1 MELEHISITELDQMM
16 ETSDMKQYGK
26 VANALVQKKS
36 KEAYEVLK
44 KHIFSK
50 DVYKRRYVLSVI
62 FEYPEALELVDE
74 LEKALKTQ
82 NAYLFMTTTILSLMI
97 KYHIT
102 LDASV
107 VVEAL
112 TNSDMND
119 GWYYQVLG
127 EFDKNEKNLEMIL
140 KLYRAKRKY
149 TSIRIFMAEEIFK
162 FVNEENYM
170 QLYQLF
176 EKDEQPHIRMVACKI
191 ANKMG
196 RRDLLE
202 LFKDDKD
209 GHVRK
214 YVMRNIGV

>member
-1 MELEHISITELDQMM
+1 
-16 ETSDMKQYGK
+16 
-26 VANALVQKKS
+26 
-36 KEAYEVLK
+36 
-44 KHIFSK
+44 
-50 DVYKRRYVLSVI
+50 
-62 FEYPEALELVDE
+62 
-74 LEKALKTQ
+74 
-82 NAYLFMTTTILSLMI
+82 MTTTILRLMI

-112 TNSDMND
+112 KNSDLD
-119 GWYYQVLG
+119 YGWYYQVLG

-140 KLYRAKRKY
+140 KLYRAKRKC

-214 YVMRNIGV
+214 YVMKSLDV